1 LNQPSPEYTETVEG
15 KTEMNIMSEAA
26 TEKAVDAAIEESAIK
41 MRGTDVSVF
50 YGEKQALFRC
60 QSRCPQEQ
68 RHRADWALRLR
79 QVDISCAA
87 STG

>member
-41 MRGTDVSVF
+41 MRGD
-50 YGEKQALFRC
+50 R
-60 QSRCPQEQ
+60 RQ
-68 RHRADWALRLR
+68 RLLRR
-79 QVDISCAA
+79 KAGAV
-87 STG
+87 